1 MKTLILALVSI
12 LAGAV
17 NAQTNALCIT
27 PNCGATLDTWRG
39 IGGATIADLM
49 SGTNN
54 LANTPDKSERL
65 VSLLEAPTNA
75 SDDFG
80 SRMSGWLMPPIT
92 GSYEFWNASDDQ
104 GEFWLSSND
113 NPANKNR
120 RCYTPGAVSPLFFT
134 AFPEQ
139 KSAPISLVAGQ
150 PYYYEVRLCVSHC
163 NLIQFIC
170 LFQIHSFS
178 SLLIIVH

>member
-120 RCYTPGAVSPLFFT
+120 ICYT
-134 AFPEQ
+134 
-139 KSAPISLVAGQ
+139 
-150 PYYYEVRLCVSHC
+150 
-163 NLIQFIC
+163 
-170 LFQIHSFS
+170 
-178 SLLIIVH
+178 